1 MTPLTLVAT
10 LTLGADHSMMINHK
24 PKNLDPQKLTDSY
37 FNAIGANPQSI
48 EQFGLFGGSVDYNTF
63 YPDVEPAQFNPAEDE
78 FIEPVFRL
86 ISNCIV
92 SKNYNPTEFPADVL
106 KASMPLLVG
115 QTVNCDHSTDI
126 ANAIGSIKA
135 VTWQEAYSDK
145 GVKIP
150 AGINGVLRIDGKA
163 NPRIAR
169 GINMDPPS
177 IHSNSVT
184 VQFEWKPSHQFERE
198 WEFWDKLGT
207 YAEDGTMVRRIA
219 TRIISYKETS
229 LVSHGADP
237 YAQMVRDGKIINPG
251 YAASVYS
258 SFSEQIK
265 EKVSNSTRDSY
276 FFDFKNI
283 LHSDTVS
290 NAEVDPLKE
299 NSQNS
304 YINPNNQSNTMPQEL
319 QAFLESLFGEG
330 MLSLGEGQTASSE
343 IVLSEVKRLL
353 TENQSLSEKVTAS
366 EASVTELQEK
376 VANLEKE
383 AKVNASFVQMGQDH
397 FKEVKEATLA
407 SYKKLMGEKEDANIL
422 TLIENVDSLSTL
434 LSLKS
439 TYDAQLEEKFPLHCA
454 DCGSKNVNRGS
465 SVDSNKEPEEKVN
478 DTQSILQKIAKSKQ

>member
-1 MTPLTLVAT
+1 MPLPLVAT

-24 PKNLDPQKLTDSY
+24 PRNLDPQRLSDSY

-48 EQFGLFGGSVDYNTF
+48 EKFGLFSSIDYNTF
-63 YPDVEPAQFNPAEDE
+63 YPDVEAAQFNPAEDE

-115 QTVNCDHSTDI
+115 QTINCDHSTDI

-145 GVKIP
+145 GLKIP
-150 AGINGVLRIDGKA
+150 AGINGVFRIDGKA

-184 VQFEWKPSHQFERE
+184 VQFEWKPSHEFEHE

-207 YAEDGTMVRRIA
+207 YAKDGTMVRRIV
-219 TRIISYKETS
+219 TKIISYKETS

-237 YAQMVRDGKIINPG
+237 YAQIIRDGKIINPG
-251 YAASVYS
+251 YADSVYN
-258 SFSEQIK
+258 SFSEQVK
-265 EKVSNSTRDSY
+265 ERVSNSTRDSY

-283 LHSDTVS
+283 LRSDTVS
-290 NAEVDPLKE
+290 NAEADPLKE
-299 NSQNS
+299 NSQKLN
-304 YINPNNQSNTMPQEL
+304 INPNNQSNTMQEL

-343 IVLSEVKRLL
+343 LVLSEVKRLL
-353 TENQSLSEKVTAS
+353 TENKSLSEKVTAS

-376 VANLEKE
+376 VANLEKD
-383 AKVNASFVQMGQDH
+383 AKANASFIQMGQDH

-407 SYKKLMGEKEDANIL
+407 SYKKLMGEKEDSNIL

-434 LSLKS
+434 LSLKAN
-439 TYDAQLEEKFPLHCA
+439 YDAQLEEKFPLHCA

-465 SVDSNKEPEEKVN
+465 SVDSNKEHNEKVN

>member
-1 MTPLTLVAT
+1 MPLPLVAT

-24 PKNLDPQKLTDSY
+24 PRNLDPQRLSDSY
-37 FNAIGANPQSI
+37 FNAIGASPQSI
-48 EQFGLFGGSVDYNTF
+48 EQFGLFGSSVDYNTF
-63 YPDVEPAQFNPAEDE
+63 YPDVEAAQFDPAQDE

-126 ANAIGSIKA
+126 ANAIGSVKA
-135 VTWQEAYSDK
+135 VTWQDAYSDK

-184 VQFEWKPSHQFERE
+184 VQFEWKPSHEFNHV

-207 YAEDGTMVRRIA
+207 YAKDGTMVRRIA

-237 YAQMVRDGKIINPG
+237 YAQMIKDGKIINPG

-283 LHSDTVS
+283 LRSDTFS

-299 NSQNS
+299 NSQKL

-353 TENQSLSEKVTAS
+353 SENQSLSEKVTKS

-383 AKVNASFVQMGQDH
+383 AKANASFIQMGQDH

-407 SYKKLMGEKEDANIL
+407 SYKKLMGEKEDSNIL

-439 TYDAQLEEKFPLHCA
+439 NYDAQLEEKFPLHCA

-465 SVDSNKEPEEKVN
+465 SVDSNHEHNEKVN

>member
-1 MTPLTLVAT
+1 MPLPLIAT
-10 LTLGADHSMMINHK
+10 LTLGADHSMMINNK

-37 FNAIGANPQSI
+37 FNAIGASPQSI
-48 EQFGLFGGSVDYNTF
+48 EQFGLFGSCVDYNTF
-63 YPDVEPAQFNPAEDE
+63 YPDVKPAQFDPAQDE

-92 SKNYNPTEFPADVL
+92 SKNYNPTEFPVDVL

-115 QTVNCDHSTDI
+115 QTVNCDHSMDI
-126 ANAIGSIKA
+126 ANAIGSVKA
-135 VTWQEAYSDK
+135 VTWQDAYSDK

-184 VQFEWKPSHQFERE
+184 VQFEWKPSHEFEHE

-207 YAEDGTMVRRIA
+207 YAKDGTMVRRIA